1 MTITPAQENE
11 RTAPGSSA
19 SARTKPPARLA
30 QTVAITSGDG
40 ITALF
45 AAELAN
51 QLGRTVTIA
60 GDGAPIDIEVVIG
73 TAPAPRE
80 APKRLFVTLDTDTV
94 AFEYGAEQGAA
105 GNDLAWR
112 ADHDRHL
119 YRGFGRPGIHNRRHR
134 PRLRPRLSVSVV
146 RFDALGANPL
156 VLQTPIELTDTVLV
170 GAGAVANGFLRAA
183 RHMTI
188 RGELTVADPKLVGK
202 GNPNRCLYFD
212 DRDVDHAK
220 ADRLCANAQKD
231 FAGLKLVPKL
241 MTFAQIVRERGRV
254 RRAITTADSRRARRS
269 VQKDLPLEALDAST
283 TDVSE
288 VIVHSH
294 RQPIYYACLC
304 CIYKH
309 IPDEDA
315 RARDIASGLGIDL
328 EDVTSGQL
336 IGEVVAGKIAA
347 RHPALNA
354 ATLVGMAF
362 DSLFKQLCA
371 ENALLSPTGAQVF
384 APFACVSNLLERCLR
399 WNWRVSKPA
408 CASRTETTICS
419 QARGR
424 PLTAASVSTGRV
436 SSIASFAGGRKRWRR
451 GLWSGRNAIG
461 ATDTPRNSLYRPLR
475 AP

>member
-11 RTAPGSSA
+11 RTL
-19 SARTKPPARLA
+19 ARLLGIGEDEAAARLA

-45 AAELAN
+45 AAELAD

-73 TAPAPRE
+73 TAPARE

-94 AFEYGAEQGAA
+94 TLSSTAPSRVPPGMILHGVQIMIGACYAA
-105 GNDLAWR
+105 SVVLASII
-112 ADHDRHL
+112 D
-119 YRGFGRPGIHNRRHR
+119 GIGHGSARD
-134 PRLRPRLSVSVV
+134 PFVV

-231 FAGLKLVPKL
+231 FAGLKLVPKV

-294 RQPIYYACLC
+294 RQPIYDACLC

-384 APFACVSNLLERCLR
+384 APFACVSNLAGALLALELARFEAGLR
-399 WNWRVSKPA
+399 FEDGNNYLF
-408 CASRTETTICS
+408 ASPWAPPHGRIRLHRPRELNCEFC
-419 QARGR
+419 GR
-424 PLTAASVSTGRV
+424 PETLEAWTLVWPECDWSNRHAAE
-436 SSIASFAGGRKRWRR
+436 
-451 GLWSGRNAIG
+451 
-461 ATDTPRNSLYRPLR
+461 
-475 AP
+475 